1 MKLIFLMLFY
11 LDFIVNAQAK
21 AVCKVSFGEDNYFP
35 YAIIV
40 KGRSVSGT
48 IKDINDAITE
58 KLSSWSN
65 IKFQAQ

>member
-1 MKLIFLMLFY
+1 MKLIFVVLFY
-11 LDFIVNAQAK
+11 LAFIVNAQAK
-21 AVCKVSFGEDNYFP
+21 AVCKVSFGEDNYPP

-40 KGRSVSGT
+40 KGKSVSGT

-65 IKFQAQ
+65 IKFKA